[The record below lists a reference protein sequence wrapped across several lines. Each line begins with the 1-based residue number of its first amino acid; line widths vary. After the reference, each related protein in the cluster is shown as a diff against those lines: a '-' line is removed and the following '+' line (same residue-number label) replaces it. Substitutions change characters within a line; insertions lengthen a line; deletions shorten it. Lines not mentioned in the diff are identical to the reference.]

1 MFLHGKF
8 NFKASTMKNG
18 LVDLNNHLF
27 AQLERLGDENLSGEE
42 LQDELR
48 RSHAIGNLGK
58 VVVDNAKLALD
69 AEKFLSEFG
78 SRPKPEM
85 PAMLAKKDTGNG

>member
-1 MFLHGKF
+1 M
-8 NFKASTMKNG
+8 
-18 LVDLNNHLF
+18 
-27 AQLERLGDENLSGEE
+27 GDENLSGEV

-69 AEKFLSEFG
+69 AEKFKSEFG
-78 SRPKPEM
+78 ARPVPEM
-85 PAMLAKKDTGNG
+85 PEMLVNKKQAD